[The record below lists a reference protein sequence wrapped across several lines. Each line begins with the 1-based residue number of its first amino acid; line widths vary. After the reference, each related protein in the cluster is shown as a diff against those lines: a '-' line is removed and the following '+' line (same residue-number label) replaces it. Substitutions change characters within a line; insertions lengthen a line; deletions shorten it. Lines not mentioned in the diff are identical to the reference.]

1 MAVTRTCAVTIT
13 PQSESEITLRLMAM
27 RMQIAF
33 SGSSMKIAYRPHEIR
48 PFKAIWPGRDSKTYN
63 FTKIDRLET
72 YVHKQTRHAAI
83 RLGRI
88 VGR

>member
-1 MAVTRTCAVTIT
+1 
-13 PQSESEITLRLMAM
+13 
-27 RMQIAF
+27 
-33 SGSSMKIAYRPHEIR
+33 MKVAYRPHEIR